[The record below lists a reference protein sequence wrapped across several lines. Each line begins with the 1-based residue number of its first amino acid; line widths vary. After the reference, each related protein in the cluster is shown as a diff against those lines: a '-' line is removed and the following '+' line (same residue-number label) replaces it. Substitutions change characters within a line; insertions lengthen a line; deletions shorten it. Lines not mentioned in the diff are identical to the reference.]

1 MKAYKIELLVIDHEG
16 HGEDAICFELE
27 RSRYI
32 MPQVINTE
40 EFEIGEWPDD
50 HPLNK
55 TDTDVDKCLGTD
67 KNYLMDVDPHSM
79 GFYLRNPDGEIF
91 YNSLWMEDGFLK
103 DGKSKQVV
111 EVSYRTVP
119 EDFEFPIKEREDV
132 YYDGMSLLRDE
143 QKENERADRN

>member
-1 MKAYKIELLVIDHEG
+1 
-16 HGEDAICFELE
+16 
-27 RSRYI
+27 
-32 MPQVINTE
+32 
-40 EFEIGEWPDD
+40 
-50 HPLNK
+50 
-55 TDTDVDKCLGTD
+55 
-67 KNYLMDVDPHSM
+67 
-79 GFYLRNPDGEIF
+79 
-91 YNSLWMEDGFLK
+91 MEDGFLK